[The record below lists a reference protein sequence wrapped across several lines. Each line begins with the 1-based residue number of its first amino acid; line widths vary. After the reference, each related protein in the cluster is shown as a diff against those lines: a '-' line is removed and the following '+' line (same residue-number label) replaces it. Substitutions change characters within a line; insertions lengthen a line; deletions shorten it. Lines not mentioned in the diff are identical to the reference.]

1 MARWVLALDQGTTS
15 SRSILF
21 DHEAR
26 VIAVAQREFQQYFPS
41 SGWVEHDANEIWA
54 TQSQTLLEA
63 LDSAGASDADI
74 AAVGITNQR
83 ETSVLWDRNTG
94 EPISRAIVWQDRR
107 TADACQA
114 LKAAGFETEVMQRT
128 GLLLDPY
135 FSGTKLAWMLEH
147 IPDARRRAE
156 KGELCFGTMDSWLAW
171 KLSGGRLHITDIT
184 NAATSSNAMGMYLRF
199 VDVCCEGGN
208 DLSVRTIPRGVMSR
222 FATGLCGVSSFSTTE
237 N

>member
-94 EPISRAIVWQDRR
+94 EPIGRAIVWQDRR
-107 TADACQA
+107 SAAACISYP
-114 LKAAGFETEVMQRT
+114 K
-128 GLLLDPY
+128 
-135 FSGTKLAWMLEH
+135 
-147 IPDARRRAE
+147 
-156 KGELCFGTMDSWLAW
+156 C
-171 KLSGGRLHITDIT
+171 
-184 NAATSSNAMGMYLRF
+184 
-199 VDVCCEGGN
+199 
-208 DLSVRTIPRGVMSR
+208 
-222 FATGLCGVSSFSTTE
+222 
-237 N
+237 

>member
-135 FSGTKLAWMLEH
+135 F
-147 IPDARRRAE
+147 
-156 KGELCFGTMDSWLAW
+156 
-171 KLSGGRLHITDIT
+171 
-184 NAATSSNAMGMYLRF
+184 
-199 VDVCCEGGN
+199 
-208 DLSVRTIPRGVMSR
+208 
-222 FATGLCGVSSFSTTE
+222 
-237 N
+237 